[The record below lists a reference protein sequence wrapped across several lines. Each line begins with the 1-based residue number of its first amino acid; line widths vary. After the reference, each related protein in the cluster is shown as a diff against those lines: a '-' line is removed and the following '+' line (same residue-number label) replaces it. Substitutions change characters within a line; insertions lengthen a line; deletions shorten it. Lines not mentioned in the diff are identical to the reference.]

1 MLALPTKVPIFYSY
15 ILIKQNKSMSQ
26 IFCLEYTW
34 TFKCHF
40 CKKECHDP
48 VEIGIHF
55 LTHNY
60 NLISDEEL
68 I

>member
-1 MLALPTKVPIFYSY
+1 
-15 ILIKQNKSMSQ
+15 MSQ
-26 IFCLEYTW
+26 INCLENRW

-55 LTHNY
+55 DEEHNY
-60 NLISDEEL
+60 NFISDAEL